1 MIIDLVILL
10 PWVGFGVLGF
20 RDASVRKL
28 VAIATCIL
36 GLFLGQ
42 WLMHDLGDV
51 FRERLHVQPSD
62 APMDAFLAIFFF
74 LFFLQSIIYRFATGN
89 YKIGGIVDRIFG
101 VALGLVE
108 GAVFISVVIFILT
121 MNGPPSRRTLW
132 DSRLYHPT
140 AAIAPRIMDMF
151 SSAVSSANESIRDL
165 GAPGSKELDTLKK
178 EDTEKL
184 VSPEEAKV
192 DSVLHTPRQ

>member
-1 MIIDLVILL
+1 MIIDLLILL

-74 LFFLQSIIYRFATGN
+74 LFFIQSIVYRFATGN

-121 MNGPPSRRTLW
+121 MNGPPSRRTIW

-151 SSAVSSANESIRDL
+151 SSAYASANQSVHDL
-165 GAPGSKELDTLKK
+165 TVPETNNVDTLKR
-178 EDTEKL
+178 ED
-184 VSPEEAKV
+184 AKA
-192 DSVLHTPRQ
+192 DSALQTPRQ